1 MWQNDTE
8 KYLFANP
15 ELVEALKNPARIF
28 NQDETAV
35 QVRKTSW
42 ILLEIISTHLFR
54 LVPLLKGFWQRRI

>member
-42 ILLEIISTHLFR
+42 ILLEILQGLRVAQVAVTER
-54 LVPLLKGFWQRRI
+54 WP

>member
-1 MWQNDTE
+1 MQMWQNDTE

-35 QVRKTSW
+35 QV
-42 ILLEIISTHLFR
+42 H
-54 LVPLLKGFWQRRI
+54 GFC